1 MLTPYHPAVWSIED
15 QITVTALKL
24 VEQKVHQI
32 AKSVGVLV
40 IGTYNPRAI
49 GCNADEFFDEM
60 HPTAT
65 CLAKLETISSQY

>member
-1 MLTPYHPAVWSIED
+1 M
-15 QITVTALKL
+15 TALKL

-32 AKSVGVLV
+32 AKSVEVLV
-40 IGTYNPRAI
+40 IGTYNPHAI

-60 HPTAT
+60 HPKAT